1 MNIFNFCFPFYNSIN
16 IYSNFDNFNDE
27 IIFVLIIDLNYTRWE
42 SLYINSNIKNIFELL
57 KNKYNI
63 SECLIELNSFY
74 YFQDSNNLNDK
85 LINIFNDNF
94 GTIYVHN
101 KNNNYTLK

>member
-1 MNIFNFCFPFYNSIN
+1 M
-16 IYSNFDNFNDE
+16 
-27 IIFVLIIDLNYTRWE
+27 LIIDRNYTKWE